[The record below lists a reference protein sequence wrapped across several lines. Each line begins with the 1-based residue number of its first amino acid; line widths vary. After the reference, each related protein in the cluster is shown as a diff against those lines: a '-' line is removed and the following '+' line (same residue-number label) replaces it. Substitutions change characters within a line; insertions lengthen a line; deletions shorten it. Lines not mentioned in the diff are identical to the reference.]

1 MIDYTD
7 EQLVYFINK
16 LQDNMQKSLSII
28 KEMVNAAPDSF
39 EFYKTRTILE
49 ENKVLKHSFLLYF
62 TNKSNDFISDPT
74 VLLNDAW
81 GEHDVTESECYPK
94 PLNSRMLRLIEEG
107 EKILNSYAERM
118 ESITTLDI
126 NKL

>member
-1 MIDYTD
+1 MTDYTD

-16 LQDNMQKSLSII
+16 LQDNMQKSLSVI

-49 ENKVLKHSFLLYF
+49 ENKVLKHSCLLDF

-107 EKILNSYAERM
+107 EKILNSYTERM

>member
-1 MIDYTD
+1 MVNYTD
-7 EQLVYFINK
+7 EQLVSFINK
-16 LQDNMQKSLSII
+16 LQEDMQKSLRVIN
-28 KEMVNAAPDSF
+28 EMVSAAPDSF
-39 EFYKTRTILE
+39 KFYKTRTILE
-49 ENKVLKHSFLLYF
+49 GNKVLKHSFLLYF
-62 TNKSNDFISDPT
+62 TNENNDFISDPT

-107 EKILNSYAERM
+107 EKILNSYTERM

>member
-1 MIDYTD
+1 MIKYTD
-7 EQLVYFINK
+7 EQLVSFVNK
-16 LQDNMQKSLSII
+16 LQDNMQKSFNVI
-28 KEMVNAAPDSF
+28 KGMVNAAPDSF

-118 ESITTLDI
+118 EAIAILDI
-126 NKL
+126 NSL

>member
-1 MIDYTD
+1 MVDYTD
-7 EQLVYFINK
+7 EQLVYFVNK
-16 LQDNMQKSLSII
+16 LQDNMQKSLSVI
-28 KEMVNAAPDSF
+28 KGMVNAAPDSF

-81 GEHDVTESECYPK
+81 SEHDVTESECYPK
-94 PLNSRMLRLIEEG
+94 PLNSRMLGLIEEG

-118 ESITTLDI
+118 EAIAILDI
-126 NKL
+126 NNL

>member
-1 MIDYTD
+1 MTDYTD
-7 EQLVYFINK
+7 EQLVYFVNK
-16 LQDNMQKSLSII
+16 LQDNMQKSLSVIQG
-28 KEMVNAAPDSF
+28 MVNAAPDSF

-49 ENKVLKHSFLLYF
+49 ENKVLKHNFLLYF

-81 GEHDVTESECYPK
+81 GEQDVTESECYPK

-107 EKILNSYAERM
+107 EKILNSYTGRM
-118 ESITTLDI
+118 ESITLLDI

>member
-1 MIDYTD
+1 MTDYTD

-16 LQDNMQKSLSII
+16 LQDNMQKSLSVI

-107 EKILNSYAERM
+107 EKILNSYAERI
-118 ESITTLDI
+118 EAITILDI
-126 NKL
+126 NTL

>member
-1 MIDYTD
+1 MTDYTD

-16 LQDNMQKSLSII
+16 LQDNMQKSLSVI

-62 TNKSNDFISDPT
+62 TNENNDFISDPT

-107 EKILNSYAERM
+107 EKILNSYTERM
-118 ESITTLDI
+118 ESITLLDI

>member
-1 MIDYTD
+1 MVNYTD
-7 EQLVYFINK
+7 EQLVSFINK
-16 LQDNMQKSLSII
+16 LQEDMQKSLRVIN
-28 KEMVNAAPDSF
+28 EMVSAAPDSF
-39 EFYKTRTILE
+39 KFYKTRTILE

-62 TNKSNDFISDPT
+62 TNENNDFISNPT

-81 GEHDVTESECYPK
+81 NEHDITETECYPK
-94 PLNSRMLRLIEEG
+94 PLDGRTLRLIEEG

-118 ESITTLDI
+118 ESITLLDI

>member
-1 MIDYTD
+1 MTDYTD

-16 LQDNMQKSLSII
+16 LQDNMQKSLSVI

-62 TNKSNDFISDPT
+62 TNENNDFISDPT

-94 PLNSRMLRLIEEG
+94 PLNSRILRLIEEG
-107 EKILNSYAERM
+107 EKILNSYTERM
-118 ESITTLDI
+118 ESITLLDI
-126 NKL
+126 NNL

>member
-1 MIDYTD
+1 MTDYTD

-16 LQDNMQKSLSII
+16 LQDNMQKSLSVI
-28 KEMVNAAPDSF
+28 KEMVNAAPDYF

-62 TNKSNDFISDPT
+62 TNKSNDFISGPT

-107 EKILNSYAERM
+107 EKILNSYAERI
-118 ESITTLDI
+118 EAITILDI
-126 NKL
+126 NTL